1 MAEAWILPDVV
12 LEKFED
18 MSNSGGS
25 WGPDGRLYLTG
36 HDPAEAYVMQLPEAG
51 SILQWVATVPL
62 KNTGQG
68 IAWDRSARDVI
79 YGIIRGDT
87 DADNRVTANRV
98 RFPRRR
104 PRSPR
109 NRDLH
114 AHRRFGLAGAPPIGA
129 LLTLRRRSA
138 KSARDLAGSRA
149 AMAI

>member
-1 MAEAWILPDVV
+1 MAGSWWGGFANYNRVFDRSPIAYGNKYNTQVVRFTPDWQVAEAWILPDVV

-36 HDPAEAYVMQLPEAG
+36 HDPAEAYVMELPEAG

-98 RFPRRR
+98 ALP
-104 PRSPR
+104 
-109 NRDLH
+109 
-114 AHRRFGLAGAPPIGA
+114 AQKAEIAP
-129 LLTLRRRSA
+129 
-138 KSARDLAGSRA
+138 
-149 AMAI
+149 